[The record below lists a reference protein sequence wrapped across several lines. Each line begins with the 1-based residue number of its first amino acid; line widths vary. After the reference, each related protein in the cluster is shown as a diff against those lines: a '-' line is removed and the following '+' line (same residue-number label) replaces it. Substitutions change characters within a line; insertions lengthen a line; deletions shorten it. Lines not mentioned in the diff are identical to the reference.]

1 MELSKKYGFAA
12 DVASYLNRTYGDQA
26 GQVAEVAEARQGI
39 RLVKNHPILEAE
51 VVYAVRYESAERV
64 IDVLARRTPLALLD
78 TKAARQA
85 APRVLEIMA
94 EELGWDQRRCDD
106 EVLLIEKR
114 LSEAL

>member
-1 MELSKKYGFAA
+1 
-12 DVASYLNRTYGDQA
+12 LNRTYGDQA
-26 GQVAEVAEARQGI
+26 EQVAELAEARQGI

-78 TKAARQA
+78 TKAASQA

-94 EELGWDQRRCDD
+94 KELGWDQHRCDG